1 MILNYSLTL
10 LALSLALILDALIGD
25 PERLYRRI
33 PHPVAVMGRL
43 IAFLDRRWNS
53 QSGGAAAR
61 IISGAC
67 ATLVVVAFSGVI
79 GMALVALL
87 RLHPLGWVIEGVLM
101 AVMIAQRSLFDH
113 VRHVSVALIEGGVA
127 AGRASVAR
135 IVGRDTSELDEGGI
149 SRGAIESLAE
159 NFSDGVVAPVFW
171 GAIFGL
177 PGILA
182 YKALNTADSM
192 IGHRTPRH
200 LHFGSVA
207 ARLDD
212 VANYIPARLA
222 AVLICLAGGETLG
235 RGVRVMGAD
244 AAGHRSVNAGYPEAA
259 MAGVVGVRLAG
270 PRRYAGERAEEP
282 WLGAALR
289 DPEQADIET
298 ALSVF
303 IRACVI
309 QFILVASATGVVMFI
324 A

>member
-1 MILNYSLTL
+1 MVPSLSLTL
-10 LALSLALILDALIGD
+10 FALSGALVLDALIGD

-53 QSGGAAAR
+53 ESR
-61 IISGAC
+61 NSILSILSGAG
-67 ATLVVVAFSGVI
+67 ATLVVVALSGAV

-87 RLHPLGWVIEGVLM
+87 RLHPLGWVLEALLM

-113 VRHVSVALIEGGVA
+113 VRHVSAALIQGGVV
-127 AGRASVAR
+127 AGRVSVAR
-135 IVGRDTSELDEGGI
+135 IVGRDTSALDEAGI
-149 SRGAIESLAE
+149 AGGAIESLAE
-159 NFSDGVVAPVFW
+159 NFSDGVVAAVFW

-200 LHFGSVA
+200 LHFGAVA

-212 VANYIPARLA
+212 IANFIPARLA
-222 AVLICLAGGETLG
+222 AVILCLAGGATLG
-235 RGVRVMGAD
+235 QGFRVMGAD
-244 AAGHRSVNAGYPEAA
+244 AANHRSVNAGYPEAA

-270 PRRYAGERAEEP
+270 PRRYAGQDADEP
-282 WLGAALR
+282 WLGADLR
-289 DPEQADIET
+289 DPGQADIGT
-298 ALSVF
+298 ALAVF

-309 QFILVASATGVVMFI
+309 QFILVASVAVVVMLVT
-324 A
+324 